1 MYVELFNASNNVAIN
16 KKLIVDNNGHT
27 YPRAANISHGDRHN
41 LSDGI
46 YDDIS
51 ESGGITWLYHD
62 DPVYK
67 FDTVTLQGNAHV
79 AILSNT
85 SSQDIEIIVTD
96 LMGDTTGVLHIG
108 RRQRFRFTNVDTY
121 MPINIMCYR

>member
-1 MYVELFNASNNVAIN
+1 MISMSCDDVLLNIN
-16 KKLIVDNNGHT
+16 L
-27 YPRAANISHGDRHN
+27 
-41 LSDGI
+41 LDGI

-96 LMGDTTGVLHIG
+96 LMGDTTGVLHTG
-108 RRQRFRFTNVDTY
+108 RRQRFRFTLDHHDITMLY
-121 MPINIMCYR
+121 HQIH